1 MGKLK
6 RFRLIVLILSLY
18 FAMCSLAG
26 AFIAEMT
33 LHPGTRALLPS
44 DEQQAREMAQ
54 NQNAELED
62 INVAAADG
70 NRLEAWAV
78 RPHLWNH
85 SIVILLH
92 GLSDNRMGMI
102 GYAALLLRH
111 GFSVLMPDSRAHGSS
126 GGALATY
133 GLQERD
139 DIRRWFD
146 WALQQE
152 HPSCIFGF
160 GESMGAAQLLQ
171 AVQSEPKFCAVAAE
185 SPFSSMREIAYDR
198 VGQFFRTGPWLGRS
212 LFRPVVEVAFWYAR
226 LKYHLDLE
234 QAMPDRAVAKS
245 QVPIALIHGREDR
258 NIPLRHSRKIASE
271 NPRLTLWEVSGAD
284 HCGAISVA
292 PQEFERRLVEWFEA
306 HSRVATSI
314 YDFPTIAPVS
324 FGIFPV

>member
-1 MGKLK
+1 MGKLR
-6 RFRLIVLILSLY
+6 RFRRVVFLLSVY
-18 FAMCSLAG
+18 FAICSLAG

-33 LHPGTRALLPS
+33 LHPDRRVLLPS
-44 DEQQAREMAQ
+44 DEQGAREMAQ
-54 NQNAELED
+54 NQNAELAD
-62 INVAAADG
+62 VNVLAADG
-70 NRLEAWAV
+70 SRLAAWIA

-85 SIVILLH
+85 TIVILLH

-102 GYAALLLRH
+102 GYAALLLHH

-133 GLQERD
+133 GLLEQD
-139 DIRRWFD
+139 DIRRWFE
-146 WALQQE
+146 WASQQE
-152 HPSCIFGF
+152 APSCIFGF

-171 AVQSEPKFCAVAAE
+171 ALQSEPEFCAVAAE
-185 SPFSSMREIAYDR
+185 SPFSNMREIAYDR

-212 LFRPVVEVAFWYAR
+212 LFRPVVEIAFQYAR
-226 LKYHLDLE
+226 WKYHVDLE
-234 QAMPDRAVAKS
+234 QVMPDRAVAGS
-245 QVPIALIHGREDR
+245 QVPISLIHGREDR

-306 HSRVATSI
+306 HDRVVTSI
-314 YDFPTIAPVS
+314 YDFPTIAPAS